1 MNISANRVIA
11 KMEEQLAL
19 LRTAVQHEDQQ
30 AVREYTSVLEGYC
43 QLLKEQPHTIQGVKA
58 ASPTV
63 EAQPLTTPQPATPIQ
78 PASPSPT
85 SDQKPGS
92 LFDF

>member
-19 LRTAVQHEDQQ
+19 LQAAVQQNDQQ
-30 AVREYTSVLEGYC
+30 AVREYTSVIEGYC
-43 QLLKEQPHTIQGVKA
+43 QLLKEQPNTTQGSKA
-58 ASPTV
+58 APPQL
-63 EAQPLTTPQPATPIQ
+63 EAQPVPSQPVMPVQ

-85 SDQKPGS
+85 TDQKPGS

>member
-1 MNISANRVIA
+1 MNISANRVVA

-19 LRTAVQHEDQQ
+19 LRTAVKQNDQQ
-30 AVREYTSVLEGYC
+30 AVREYTSVIEGYC
-43 QLLKEQPHTIQGVKA
+43 QLLKDQPSINQTGKV
-58 ASPTV
+58 ASPRV
-63 EAQPLTTPQPATPIQ
+63 EPQPIPPQPVTPIQ

>member
-1 MNISANRVIA
+1 MNISAKRVIE

-19 LRTAVQHEDQQ
+19 LRTAVKQDDQQ
-30 AVREYTSVLEGYC
+30 AVREYTSVIEGYC
-43 QLLKEQPHTIQGVKA
+43 QLLKDQPNTYQAVKA
-58 ASPTV
+58 PSPQRESQSIPT
-63 EAQPLTTPQPATPIQ
+63 QPVTPIQ

-85 SDQKPGS
+85 TEQKPGS